1 MSNLDQ
7 EVVTFILAGG
17 KGERLSVLTEE
28 RAIASV
34 PFAGKYRV
42 IDFTLSNC
50 VNSGLF
56 NIEVLTQYR
65 PLSLHDHIRNGKP
78 WGLDRLR
85 SGVRLVSP
93 YVGRVNKGWDR
104 GTADAVYQN
113 LNDLLE
119 LQRVTNTVVI
129 LGGDHIYKMDYGPM
143 LQQHRETQAD
153 VTVGVHRMPIEQAH
167 RFGIVT
173 LAADNRVT
181 DFKEKP
187 QQPEGNLVSM
197 GIYIFN
203 KDALIDRLIEDAE
216 DPKSRRDFGWNILPK
231 MIDRGDKVFGYTYE
245 GYWRDVG
252 TLSSYWEANMELLAP
267 AAPLKMF
274 DRKWVIFTR
283 SEERPPAVVG
293 ETAQVDCSMIS
304 NGCQIKGQVFNSI
317 LSPGVVVEEGAIVRD
332 SIIMVDTVIGK
343 GAVVNR
349 AILDKHI
356 VVGPNAVIGEAA
368 AATSDSTSSGAKPA
382 LAGLTLIGKRAEL
395 PAGIKIGSNCQ
406 IGPGVKLSDF
416 TSLEVASGKNIE
428 ARRVI

>member
-56 NIEVLTQYR
+56 NIEVLTQFR

-85 SGVRLVSP
+85 GGVRLVSP

-119 LQRVTNTVVI
+119 LQAATNTVVI

-143 LQQHRETQAD
+143 LQLHREKQAD

-173 LAADNRVT
+173 IDADKRVT

-187 QQPEGNLVSM
+187 EHPEGNLVSM
-197 GIYIFN
+197 GIYVFN
-203 KDALIDRLIEDAE
+203 KDALIDRLIEDAD
-216 DPKSRRDFGWNILPK
+216 DPKSRRDFGRDILPK
-231 MIDRGDKVFGYTYE
+231 MIARGDKVFAYPYE

-252 TLSSYWEANMELLAP
+252 TLQSYWEANMELLDE
-267 AAPLKMF
+267 AAPLKIF

-283 SEERPPAVVG
+283 SEERPPAILG
-293 ETAQVDCSMIS
+293 ETAQVDGSMIS
-304 NGCQIKGQVFNSI
+304 NGCQIKGQVINSI
-317 LSPGVVVEEGAIVRD
+317 LSPGVVVEEGAVVQD
-332 SIIMVDTVIGK
+332 SIIMVDTIIGK
-343 GAVVNR
+343 NSVVDK
-349 AILDKHI
+349 AILDKGI
-356 VVGPNAVIGEAA
+356 VVGPNAVIGQTAGAA
-368 AATSDSTSSGAKPA
+368 PDQAGSKQA
-382 LAGLTLIGKRAEL
+382 LSGLTIIGKRAEL
-395 PAGIKIGSNCQ
+395 PAGVK
-406 IGPGVKLSDF
+406 IGPGCQISPGVRPSDF
-416 TSLEVASGKNIE
+416 ASLEVASGKSVV
-428 ARRVI
+428 AKRVI